1 VLELTETAL
10 MSNEDAGEEFA
21 RAVTDLGCGL
31 ALDDFG
37 TGFGSLTYLKRLPLS
52 YLKIDREFVGG
63 LVGNEANQHVVRAV
77 VNLARAFGQKTI
89 AEGVENQETLEFLKD
104 VGVDY
109 VQGFHIERPR
119 PFHLSTVAA

>member
-1 VLELTETAL
+1 
-10 MSNEDAGEEFA
+10 M
-21 RAVTDLGCGL
+21 
-31 ALDDFG
+31 DDFG

-89 AEGVENQETLEFLKD
+89 AEGVENQETLEFLKE
-104 VGVDY
+104 VGVDF

-119 PFHLSTVAA
+119 PFHLSAVVAA